1 MKQTVYTQNILDA
14 TSGEIIQKQ
23 WLTKEAKNTQHF
35 VKMYLED
42 LVSLQKLTHS
52 DFRTLYSI
60 AEFLEYNTNQFFLN
74 KERRE
79 DLAIRANIKINTLNM
94 CISRLVKKN
103 LLIKIGSSL
112 YQMNPKIFFN
122 GEEIARAKYLEVT
135 LRYNICET
143 C

>member
-1 MKQTVYTQNILDA
+1 MKQTLYSQSTVDVQT
-14 TSGEIIQKQ
+14 GEVIQKQ
-23 WLTKEAKNTQHF
+23 WLTREAKNTQHF

-42 LVSLQKLTHS
+42 LSTLHHLANS

-74 KERRE
+74 KERRQE
-79 DLAIRANIKINTLNM
+79 LAIKANCKLNTINHS
-94 CISRLVKKN
+94 IAKLVKKN
-103 LLIKIGSSL
+103 LLLKVGGNL

-122 GEEIARAKYLEVT
+122 GEEIERSKYLEVT
-135 LRYNICET
+135 FRYNICRT